1 MEPEPEPAAEPEPES
16 DPEWPP
22 LTRPAEPEPESNV
35 IHAELVNSSRN
46 DEITILKTKISE
58 LEDRLKK
65 LENWRGN
72 YTSDTQNEIMP
83 ESSGGITLNL

>member
-1 MEPEPEPAAEPEPES
+1 MFISSTVTLLLPDLEPEPEPAPEPS
-16 DPEWPP
+16 
-22 LTRPAEPEPESNV
+22 V

-46 DEITILKTKISE
+46 DEITILKTKVSE

-72 YTSDTQNEIMP
+72 YTSDTQNEIMR

>member
-1 MEPEPEPAAEPEPES
+1 MEPEPAAEPEP
-16 DPEWPP
+16 
-22 LTRPAEPEPESNV
+22 APESSV

-46 DEITILKTKISE
+46 DEINILKTKVSE

-83 ESSGGITLNL
+83 ESHEGITLNL